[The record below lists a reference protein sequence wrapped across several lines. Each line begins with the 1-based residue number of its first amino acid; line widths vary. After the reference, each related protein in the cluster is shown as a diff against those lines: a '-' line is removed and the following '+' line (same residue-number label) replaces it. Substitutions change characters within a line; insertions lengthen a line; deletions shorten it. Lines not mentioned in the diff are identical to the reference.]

1 MRKDNMVGDRN
12 NYVKKSVTVYRNQN
26 SIVY

>member
-1 MRKDNMVGDRN
+1 MVGDRN
-12 NYVKKSVTVYRNQN
+12 NYVKKNATVYRNQN